1 MKKVTSLVFFLFI
14 IVPFVLSGCNL
25 PFKIVPNTPA
35 TSVPTALPPT
45 EPPVAATEPMTA
57 VTTAAP
63 AETEPPAAVTSAPQA
78 TTAPAQIT
86 HTSVPTDSYYV
97 AAQVAVDCN
106 TGARLA
112 AGSTQVVVSGCDY
125 WNREFLERPA
135 DGPDGNY
142 IPALDI
148 LWSQTGK
155 STPWIFLRI
164 KVTSLVDEPAGYQAG
179 FELDDN
185 LDSRGDFLLLAS
197 EPKSTQW
204 STDGVQ
210 VWQDSNGDVGG
221 SKPFAFDQTRATAMI
236 PSSSTAASVRTR
248 TWPGYV
254 FRPKTRPSS
263 NSPSRPPSCPTPT
276 SLAGGPGPALASST
290 RPVSKWST
298 AARMTRPG
306 TWITPVRGS
315 LERPPKRASSPTCV
329 PFWNLPPPRPPP
341 PFREAARYRPAPSY
355 PSGIAAPARA
365 SASSSSF
372 PLPPKSSLN
381 NLRQLL
387 TISSRLPFLGN
398 LELLLYT

>member
-221 SKPFAFDQTRATAMI
+221 SKPFAFDQNQSNGYDTQLFDSGVGQDPDLAWVRISPKDPTIIEFALKATVLPNPHVFGWWAWTGI
-236 PSSSTAASVRTR
+236 GKLNPAGFEVVDRSQDDQTWDVDNSCSWIFGETPKEGQLANLCTILEPTATPAPTSVSGSCPVQTCPFLSFWDSSTC
-248 TWPGYV
+248 
-254 FRPKTRPSS
+254 
-263 NSPSRPPSCPTPT
+263 SCKRFFIIIPTAT
-276 SLAGGPGPALASST
+276 Q
-290 RPVSKWST
+290 VIIK
-298 AARMTRPG
+298 
-306 TWITPVRGS
+306 
-315 LERPPKRASSPTCV
+315 
-329 PFWNLPPPRPPP
+329 
-341 PFREAARYRPAPSY
+341 
-355 PSGIAAPARA
+355 
-365 SASSSSF
+365 
-372 PLPPKSSLN
+372 
-381 NLRQLL
+381 
-387 TISSRLPFLGN
+387 
-398 LELLLYT
+398 